1 MQRIGSVRVVVGTL
15 LVGIVLLGALLVS
28 PTATVAAL
36 DGIVTDPT
44 TFALLVIG
52 LYVFRPLF
60 AWPTTP
66 LAVVVGYGYGLT
78 QGVPIAL
85 LGVAFTVLP
94 TFGVARW
101 LLERDAK
108 TGSAE
113 HAGPSVSSPER
124 TAGTGR
130 FDTLLERSHDVV
142 TGYYE
147 NAGPIRGVIAS
158 RLAPIPSDIAT
169 CAAAASGVSSRQL
182 VAGTVIGELPWTVA
196 AVALGA
202 SAASLTGAM
211 EQGTNGEYGLV
222 LALFCTATAG
232 MLLGPTLYR
241 ALRHRGEVV
250 Q

>member
-1 MQRIGSVRVVVGTL
+1 MRRVGSVRVVLGTL
-15 LVGIVLLGALLVS
+15 LVGLVLLGALVVS
-28 PTATVAAL
+28 PTATVAAF

-52 LYVFRPLF
+52 LYVVRPLF

-101 LLERDAK
+101 LLERDA
-108 TGSAE
+108 TAQSAE
-113 HAGPSVSSPER
+113 LSDESGSTVEA
-124 TAGTGR
+124 TAITGR
-130 FDTLLERSHDVV
+130 FDTFLERSHDVV

-147 NAGPIRGVIAS
+147 NAGPVRGVIAS

-182 VAGTVIGELPWTVA
+182 VAGTVIGELPWTIA

-211 EQGTNGEYGLV
+211 AQGTSGEYGLV
-222 LALFCTATAG
+222 VALFCTATAG

-241 ALRHRGEVV
+241 ALRHRGEAVK
-250 Q
+250 